1 MTRNDPGRRPIP
13 ARSLALTRRAVAWLA
28 ARGVMPDQ
36 VSRFG
41 LAAGVWTKDFRRA
54 HLMARRLEAGTVW
67 LNTYR
72 TLAFNSP
79 FGGYKS
85 SGIGRVN
92 GTEAVNHYLQTK
104 SVWCELGDEVRD
116 PFAFKA

>member
-1 MTRNDPGRRPIP
+1 MLTIIPFETEAEAIEIANDTPY
-13 ARSLALTRRAVAWLA
+13 
-28 ARGVMPDQ
+28 
-36 VSRFG
+36 G
-41 LAAGVWTKDFRRA
+41 LAAYVQTGDADRA
-54 HLMARRLEAGTVW
+54 ARVSRALRAGAVH
-67 LNTYR
+67 
-72 TLAFNSP
+72 FNGGAYEYGSP